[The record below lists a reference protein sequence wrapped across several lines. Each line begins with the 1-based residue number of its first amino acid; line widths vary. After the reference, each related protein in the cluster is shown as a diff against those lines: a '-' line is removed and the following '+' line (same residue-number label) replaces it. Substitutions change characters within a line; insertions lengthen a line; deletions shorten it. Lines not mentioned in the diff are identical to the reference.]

1 MTTHTDRIRQMARE
15 AGIQSPAEYDDHS
28 TDCPWIATTDDLA
41 RFAQLV
47 AEDFSEAYTE
57 AVRNSPHISAADF
70 IRARYSLKD

>member
-1 MTTHTDRIRQMARE
+1 MTTHTDRIRQMAQE
-15 AGIQSPAEYDDHS
+15 AGFGIGHS
-28 TDCPWIATTDDLA
+28 EAAATLFE

>member
-1 MTTHTDRIRQMARE
+1 MTTQTDRIRQMAQE
-15 AGIQSPAEYDDHS
+15 AGLHINGHTSEERAAA
-28 TDCPWIATTDDLA
+28 CA
-41 RFAQLV
+41 RFARLV